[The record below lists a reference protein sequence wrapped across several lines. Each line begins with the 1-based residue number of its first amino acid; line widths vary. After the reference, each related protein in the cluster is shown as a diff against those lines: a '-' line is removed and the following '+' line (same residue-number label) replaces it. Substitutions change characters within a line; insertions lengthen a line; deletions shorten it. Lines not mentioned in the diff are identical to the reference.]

1 MYTRLPFMF
10 AYAYKLL
17 EGYIKIVN
25 IGYIWGVKNEEKGKN
40 LFSTHTLL

>member
-1 MYTRLPFMF
+1 MF

-25 IGYIWGVKNEEKGKN
+25 IGYIQGVKNEGRKKRKTY
-40 LFSTHTLL
+40 F